1 MDSIPNI
8 EKELAEQFI
17 LFTNRNIFL
26 TGRAGTGKTT
36 LLQDILAKTKKK
48 TVVVAP
54 TGVAAINA
62 GGMTIHSMFQFP
74 TKSFIPSN
82 DITDREL
89 FINRSELVTVQK
101 IRKERRRLLA
111 ELELLVID
119 EISMVRADL
128 LDAIDFTLRR
138 IRKNQNPFG
147 EVQLL
152 VIGDLFQLAPVV
164 RDFIWPT
171 LNRYYKTPFFFSSI
185 AWKYSKALTIELKTI
200 YRQEDETFISILNN
214 IRNGVKKEEDIKRL
228 NENFDH
234 KLKANETITLTTHN
248 RKANAIN
255 QTELTRIDSPEISL
269 KAKVTGQFNES
280 SYPTNEKIILK
291 KGAQVMFIRNHMD
304 GLYYNGKIGTV
315 ESKTNEGI
323 YVRCEGDASAIMV
336 EPIEWKN
343 TRYRL
348 NEASNEIEPEDIGA
362 FEQYPLK
369 LAWAVTVHKSQG
381 LTFDHAIVDL
391 EDTFA
396 PGQLYVALSRCKS
409 LEGLTLSSMIRPENI
424 IVDSRVSAYYENSS
438 PPDNVNDI
446 LEEAKREFE
455 DINLRQCFNLQKLID
470 HLEAWEDGISEID
483 LPEKANVLQLA
494 KQLKKKAIAL
504 QGVAVSFEKQLYN
517 LMHTDDQSEMIRSIL
532 DRGEKGINYF
542 TEEVHEKI
550 IKPLD
555 DHRRKYMVK
564 PRTRKYIMGLRD
576 LISHHWIYVTRL
588 YNLEYRDNKLF
599 TDVPKFKRIVLF
611 NPDKSKDSKKPKRE
625 KGETQ
630 RITLEMWNEGKSIL
644 EIAKERSLVLG
655 TIKSHMSKWIK
666 EGKVSIEKLM
676 DMEKVKTAWK
686 CIEDNPDKSSAELRG
701 IIPFNID
708 YSELAMVRNW
718 AYFTGLDGKKEEEK
732 NGKGDENDG
741 K

>member
-1 MDSIPNI
+1 MDNSPNI
-8 EKELAEQFI
+8 ERELAEQFI
-17 LFTNRNIFL
+17 LYTNRNVFL

-36 LLQDILAKTKKK
+36 LLQDILSKTKKK
-48 TVVVAP
+48 SVVVAP

-62 GGMTIHSMFQFP
+62 GGMTIHSMFQLP

-82 DITDREL
+82 DITDRDL
-89 FINRSELVTVQK
+89 FINRNELVSLQK

-111 ELELLVID
+111 ELGLLVID

-138 IRKNQNPFG
+138 LRKNQNPFG
-147 EVQLL
+147 GVQLL

-164 RDFIWPT
+164 REFVWPT

-185 AWKYSKALTIELKTI
+185 AWKHSKALTIELKKI
-200 YRQEDETFISILNN
+200 YRQEDEVFISILNN
-214 IRNGVKKEEDIKRL
+214 IRNGVKNQEDINRL
-228 NENFDH
+228 NENFNH
-234 KLKANETITLTTHN
+234 KTKANETITLTTHN

-269 KAKVTGQFNES
+269 KAKVTGKFNES
-280 SYPTNEKIILK
+280 SYPTDEKIILK
-291 KGAQVMFIRNHMD
+291 KGAQVMFIRNHNE
-304 GLYYNGKIGTV
+304 GLYFNGKIGTV

-323 YVRCEGDASAIMV
+323 YVQCEGDDSAILV

-343 TRYRL
+343 TQYRL

-391 EDTFA
+391 EHTFA
-396 PGQLYVALSRCKS
+396 PGQLYVALSRCRS
-409 LEGLTLSSMIRPENI
+409 LEGLTLSSMIRAENI
-424 IVDSRVSAYYENSS
+424 IVDDRVSAYYDSS
-438 PPDNVNDI
+438 VPPENVNEI
-446 LEEAKREFE
+446 LDNAKNEFE
-455 DINLRQCFNLQKLID
+455 DLNLRKCFNLEKIID
-470 HLEAWEDGISEID
+470 HLEVWEEDITQID
-483 LPEKANVLQLA
+483 LPEKANVFLLA
-494 KQLKKKAIAL
+494 KELKKKATSL
-504 QGVAVSFEKQLYN
+504 QGTANTFEKQLFN
-517 LMHTDDQSEMIRSIL
+517 LMNAVDQNEKIRSIL

-542 TEEVHEKI
+542 VEEVHEKL

-564 PRTRKYIMGLRD
+564 PKTRRYIMGVKDVINHLWVY
-576 LISHHWIYVTRL
+576 INNL
-588 YNLEYRDNKLF
+588 YALEYRGNKLF
-599 TDVPKFKRIVLF
+599 SQEPKYKRIVLF
-611 NPDKSKDSKKPKRE
+611 NPDKGKGGKKPKRQ

-630 RITLEMWNEGKSIL
+630 RITLEMWNEGKSVL
-644 EIAKERSLVLG
+644 EIAKERSLVIG

-666 EGKVSIEKLM
+666 EGKVPIEKLM

-686 CIEDNPDKSSAELRG
+686 CIEDNPDKSSSEIRE

-718 AYFTGLDGKKEEEK
+718 AYFTGLDGKKDEEGE
-732 NGKGDENDG
+732 
-741 K
+741 

>member
-1 MDSIPNI
+1 MSNTQNI
-8 EKELAEQFI
+8 ERELAEQFI
-17 LFTNRNIFL
+17 LYTNQNVFL

-36 LLQDILAKTKKK
+36 LLHDILTKTNKK

-62 GGMTIHSMFQFP
+62 GGMTIHSMFQLP

-101 IRKERRRLLA
+101 IRKERRRLIQ

-128 LDAIDFTLRR
+128 LDAIDFSLRR
-138 IRKNQNPFG
+138 LRKNQSPFG
-147 EVQLL
+147 GVQLL

-164 RDFIWPT
+164 KEFVWPT

-185 AWKYSKALTIELKTI
+185 AWKHSKALTIELKKI
-200 YRQEDETFISILNN
+200 YRQEDSTFISILNN
-214 IRNGVKKEEDIKRL
+214 IRNGIKDEDDINRL
-228 NENFDH
+228 NENFSH
-234 KLKANETITLTTHN
+234 KAKANETITLTTHN

-255 QTELTRIDSPEISL
+255 QTELVRIDAPEIAL
-269 KAKVTGQFNES
+269 NAKVTGQFNES

-291 KGAQVMFIRNHMD
+291 KGAQVMFIRNHPE
-304 GLYYNGKIGTV
+304 GLYFNGKIGTV
-315 ESKTNEGI
+315 DSKTNEGI
-323 YVRCEGDASAIMV
+323 YIQCQEEARPILV

-343 TRYRL
+343 TRYKF
-348 NEASNEIEPEDIGA
+348 NEATNEIEPEDIGA

-396 PGQLYVALSRCKS
+396 PGQLYVALSRCRS
-409 LEGLTLSSMIRPENI
+409 LDGLTLSSMIRPENI
-424 IVDSRVSAYYENSS
+424 IIDNRVSAYYASS
-438 PPDNVNDI
+438 IPPQNVNEI
-446 LEEAKREFE
+446 LEAAKNEFE
-455 DINLRQCFNLQKLID
+455 DVKLRKCFNLDKIID
-470 HLEAWEDGISEID
+470 HLEAWEEGITESD
-483 LPEKANVLQLA
+483 LPEKAEVFILVRQFR
-494 KQLKKKAIAL
+494 KKAKAL
-504 QGVAVSFEKQLYN
+504 QVVATTFEKQLYG
-517 LMHTDDQSEMIRSIL
+517 LMKGNDQEVPMTTIVE
-532 DRGEKGINYF
+532 RGEKGIHYF
-542 TEEVHEKI
+542 TEEVHEKL

-564 PRTRKYIMGLRD
+564 AKTRRYIMGVKD
-576 LISHHWIYVTRL
+576 LINHLWVYVNRL
-588 YNLEYRDNKLF
+588 YSIEYRGQKIY
-599 TDVPKFKRIVLF
+599 TSVPKYKRIVLF
-611 NPDKSKDSKKPKRE
+611 NTNQSKEVKSTKKQ

-630 RITLEMWNEGKSIL
+630 RITLELWKEGKTIM
-644 EIAKERSLVLG
+644 EIARERNLVIG

-666 EGKVSIEKLM
+666 EGKVDIEKLM
-676 DMEKVKTAWK
+676 DIEKVKTAWK
-686 CIEDNPDKSSAELRG
+686 CIEDNPEKSSAEIRE

-708 YSELAMVRNW
+708 YSELSMVRNW
-718 AYFTGLDGKKEEEK
+718 AYYKGLDGMKEQEEK
-732 NGKGDENDG
+732 ENNE
-741 K
+741 